1 MTPEEK
7 LVEMNV
13 KLPPPPT
20 PVGAYV
26 PTVRIGSLLWTS
38 GQLPLRDGKLCCTG
52 KVGKDLSVAM
62 GQEAAKVAAVNALA
76 AIKGDVGELSKVKRV
91 VQLIGYVQ
99 SAPEFAEQHLV
110 LNGASNL
117 LLAALGE
124 AGRHTRAAVGV
135 AALPMNA
142 PVEVC
147 VLVEVAD

>member
-147 VLVEVAD
+147 VLVEVGD